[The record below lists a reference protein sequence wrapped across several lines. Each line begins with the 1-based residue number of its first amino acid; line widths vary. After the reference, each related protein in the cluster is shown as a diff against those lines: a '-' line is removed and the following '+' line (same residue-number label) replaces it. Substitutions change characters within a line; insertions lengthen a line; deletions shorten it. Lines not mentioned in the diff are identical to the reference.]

1 MYYLCEKPMDMAKI
15 LIMVRTS
22 TEKQSIDDQH
32 TEMFEFAKSEGYDE
46 KDIVWIEEQGASA
59 AKVDDTYRAMIDRV
73 KEEVMKDPEIN
84 CFAVWHLNRLARTE
98 EIWVE
103 VKSFFVQ
110 RQVQIIV
117 KNPYLKLLTPD
128 GKIDP
133 GMELAAGL
141 LAILAKQD
149 QDERKA
155 KFKRART
162 SMLKKGQ
169 YIGGN
174 TIKYGYRVEN
184 KTFVEDEVEG
194 KIVRAIF
201 ELYSTGKHS
210 SYTLAKELQDQGIG
224 LPEYKV
230 CNILKC
236 RAYLGEEVGEY
247 GMHYPPIIS
256 REIFDRCEKIRQENK
271 IMMKRGD
278 NIHLGSK
285 LVKCPVCGSA
295 CTSNSKHYRCSRN
308 AHHGH
313 CDNKFAMNQEVADEL
328 LYRNA
333 FGLHMMWLMNLREGE
348 MEEYRK
354 ELKMV
359 EEKIESAEKKIANF
373 DQKKERIVES
383 YMEGLIDKNNRDL
396 RLEKLKDD
404 ISIHRGNLN
413 SLEGRKRAILG
424 ILEKGSGDTLE
435 NFINSAKTMRS
446 EDKFD
451 LVHRHIEKLVAY
463 REDFGKKD
471 RRSSKPRAVH
481 IVITTL
487 YGVNVEYMYI
497 PHTKGC
503 NLYILIDGEWVE
515 DSLERKAVYAMPLD

>member
-1 MYYLCEKPMDMAKI
+1 MKAIAVLR
-15 LIMVRTS
+15 VS
-22 TEKQSIDDQH
+22 TDRQEIEDQRD
-32 TEMFEFAKSEGYDE
+32 ELYSFIKANGYSE
-46 KDIVWIEEQGASA
+46 IIPIEAVGASA
-59 AKVDDTYRAMIDRV
+59 IKMDDRYLYMVQSIKKAIQEDS
-73 KEEVMKDPEIN
+73 EIN
-84 CFAVWHLNRLARTE
+84 AVFVWELSRLGRNE
-98 EIWVE
+98 MVLMEFKE
-103 VKSFFVQ
+103 FFIKNHIQFVC
-110 RQVQIIV
+110 
-117 KNPYLKLLTPD
+117 KNPSMKLLNDD
-128 GKIDP
+128 GSLNS
-133 GMELAAGL
+133 GMELAFSLFATMS
-141 LAILAKQD
+141 KQ
-149 QDERKA
+149 EMEEKKA
-155 KFKRART
+155 RFRRARI

-169 YIGGN
+169 YIGGH
-174 TIKYGYRVEN
+174 TIKFGYKVVDGFFEP
-184 KTFVEDEVEG
+184 DEEESE
-194 KIVRAIF
+194 IVKNIF
-201 ELYSTGKHS
+201 YEYSTGKHS

-224 LPEYKV
+224 LPEYAV

-247 GMHYPPIIS
+247 GMYYPPIIS

-271 IMMKRGD
+271 IMMKRVD

-313 CDNKFAMNQEVADEL
+313 CDNKFALNQEVADEL

-333 FGLHMMWLMNLREGE
+333 FGLHLKWLIDIRDGRI
-348 MEEYRK
+348 EEYRK
-354 ELKMV
+354 NLKIV
-359 EEKIESAEKKIANF
+359 DEKIESANKKIENF

-383 YMEGLIDKNNRDL
+383 YMEGLIDKKNRDL
-396 RLEKLKDD
+396 RLKKLEDD
-404 ISIHRGNLN
+404 VKFQRDFLN
-413 SLEGRKRAILG
+413 QLQDKRRAIMGL
-424 ILEKGSGDTLE
+424 LETDENDTIESFIKAAKLMGSE
-435 NFINSAKTMRS
+435 N
-446 EDKFD
+446 KFYI
-451 LVHRHIEKLVAY
+451 VHKHIEKLVAY